1 MSVFTFDPDPP
12 RVSSP
17 WLRSGDS
24 ENEAAVL
31 EPSASRKGH
40 VGFARLSDYGVTKL
54 EPEPQ
59 DGPTEYKL
67 HLLLRPRRK
76 YERISTVNRISGS
89 IQSRPPLDPRSV
101 KPAPV
106 SPGPSSTSNQTRQD
120 RLEHL
125 TTQLLWRLQQSC
137 PYHAGTAS
145 PRLVIPK
152 LPDENV
158 APNAPIKLAKVL
170 PGLEASRGALYEIGV
185 ADDGTLAGL
194 TKDEMDESLAT
205 LRIMAASLGCNVEVL
220 RMLVVGDCEW
230 VESSSPKASL
240 DTESEG
246 VVHQAKLWVAEALV
260 TPDLRP
266 RNDGQTPVSSRSPGA
281 AQLTESWLD
290 PKRGPLTTNQLRVTL
305 TGPTTSGKS
314 TLLGTLSTGTLDN
327 GRGKGRLGLL
337 KHLHEVASGITSS
350 VTQELIGYKDGD
362 IINYA
367 HGGVE
372 SWIDIHDFT
381 KDGRLVY
388 LVDSAGH
395 PRYRRTILRGIV
407 GWAPH
412 WTLLC
417 IAADNAEFTSAS
429 GTSPARSD
437 GLASVGPGFDLA
449 SAHLELCLRLGLPL
463 VIVITKLDLANKS
476 SLANTLGKVLSS
488 IKRVGRMPKMVKGAA
503 VGDADFSRVSELD
516 KSSIKEVLECMS
528 RGDDPFSII
537 PIVLTSAVDGRG
549 VGSLHALLQSLPLP
563 PAPTSHDY
571 IGAALNPEQPA
582 CLFHIED
589 KFSLPA
595 SCGLATSDADQ
606 QTDLGTV
613 VAGHLR
619 FGTLSI
625 GDKVVVGPFPSDDD
639 DSSSSPHGATPDER
653 LNPTAGNGTGTGT
666 GAGGLSPSLSHP
678 SSAELSRAASR
689 NAVSASATNGEWH
702 TASIVSIRNLRLPV
716 QTLSAGQVGSIGM
729 VFDPPPQGR
738 KQNPSQSQSATHPS
752 PTGTNGGRQS
762 PPASTTTT
770 PRLRKGMVLAV
781 PSQHMVASGLSL
793 QAVSGLTARF
803 DDANQG
809 AAALSLGCL
818 VNVYA
823 ASVRSAARVLRVSRV
838 EPPPPR
844 KRRNG
849 SGGDGELF
857 VGFGG
862 EEEGLDED
870 ENGVQEDAVMDGGV
884 EVQFELLS
892 SREWIELGS
901 RILVVEGG
909 SKDKSGLEGFV
920 GKVVEIVE

>member
-17 WLRSGDS
+17 WLRSGRPDQP
-24 ENEAAVL
+24 AA
-31 EPSASRKGH
+31 RKGPAEN
-40 VGFARLSDYGVTKL
+40 GLLSDYGVTKL

-76 YERISTVNRISGS
+76 YERLSTATRISGS
-89 IQSRPPLDPRSV
+89 TQSRPPPDPRMLKSSS
-101 KPAPV
+101 V
-106 SPGPSSTSNQTRQD
+106 SPSPPSSSTQTRQD

-145 PRLVIPK
+145 PGLVVPQ
-152 LPDENV
+152 LPDDSIALD
-158 APNAPIKLAKVL
+158 APVKLGKLL

-230 VESSSPKASL
+230 IDSGGSENSPESDSQ
-240 DTESEG
+240 G
-246 VVHQAKLWVAEALV
+246 VLHREELWVAEALV

-266 RNDGQTPVSSRSPGA
+266 RDDGQAPVSPLPPASSG
-281 AQLTESWLD
+281 QTENLPD
-290 PKRGPLTTNQLRVTL
+290 TKQAPLTANQLRVTL

-350 VTQELIGYKDGD
+350 VTQELVGYSNGD

-367 HGGVE
+367 HSGVE

-381 KDGRLVY
+381 KEGRLVH
-388 LVDSAGH
+388 LLDSAGH

-417 IAADNAEFTSAS
+417 IAADSADIPPAAGATSTAL
-429 GTSPARSD
+429 D
-437 GLASVGPGFDLA
+437 VLGPGGAGVDLA
-449 SAHLELCLRLGLPL
+449 SAHLDLCLRLRLPL
-463 VIVITKLDLANKS
+463 VIAITKMDLANKLS
-476 SLANTLGKVLSS
+476 LSS
-488 IKRVGRMPKMVKGAA
+488 TLSKILSSVKRAGRIPKMVKGGPA
-503 VGDADFSRVSELD
+503 GHSDLGRISELD
-516 KSSIKEVLECMS
+516 EEAVREALGSMS
-528 RGDDPFSII
+528 ARDDPFSIV
-537 PIVLTSAVDGRG
+537 PIVLTSAVNGQG
-549 VGSLHALLQSLPLP
+549 VGALHALLQGLPLP
-563 PAPTSHDY
+563 PTPTSHGY
-571 IGAALNPEQPA
+571 TGAALNPEQPA

-589 KFSLPA
+589 RFSLPA
-595 SCGLATSDADQ
+595 SCGLATSDAHQ

-613 VAGHLR
+613 VAGYLR

-625 GDKVVVGPFPSDDD
+625 GDKVVVGPFPSDEDD
-639 DSSSSPHGATPDER
+639 PRGTTPDER
-653 LNPTAGNGTGTGT
+653 ISAGTGG
-666 GAGGLSPSLSHP
+666 GVYGLSPSHP

-689 NAVSASATNGEWH
+689 NTVSASATNGEWH

-716 QTLSAGQVGSIGM
+716 QTLTAGQVGSIGV
-729 VFDPPPQGR
+729 VFDPTPVSSR
-738 KQNPSQSQSATHPS
+738 RRDSDDAA
-752 PTGTNGGRQS
+752 GGRRPS
-762 PPASTTTT
+762 SSSSASAT

-793 QAVSGLTARF
+793 QAASGLTAVF
-803 DDANQG
+803 DEDNAEV
-809 AAALSLGCL
+809 ASLTIGSL
-818 VNVYA
+818 VNVYV
-823 ASVRSAARVLRVSRV
+823 ASVRSAARVVRVLV
-838 EPPPPR
+838 PR
-844 KRRNG
+844 PSEQQND
-849 SGGDGELF
+849 GDGSVDSRQAADVNEDLFGF
-857 VGFGG
+857 VG
-862 EEEGLDED
+862 EGVDVESARA
-870 ENGVQEDAVMDGGV
+870 GDAVADGV
-884 EVQFELLS
+884 RVQLELLS

-901 RILVVEGG
+901 RILILEGS
-909 SKDKSGLEGFV
+909 SKVRCGLEGFV
-920 GKVVEIVE
+920 GKVVEIAE